1 MRRKT
6 VLAGILPLTMASLL
20 MACSDEA
27 GSSNENEDNNET
39 TEQQEVPAAESE
51 DVDAEASM
59 DAAEDAAEQPETKE
73 DDALSEYSSEDIEY
87 ARVWRQLGANQEIEA
102 LYVRHIS
109 SGEPLNPD
117 DETSAVYP
125 EDVVQLSGA
134 RLVDGSV
141 TYSSNGDGT
150 INKYNVPLRWDGK
163 NPAGREVYTE
173 IIDNTKT
180 IRINPGEDEEIIRL
194 INLLQ

>member
-1 MRRKT
+1 MRKL
-6 VLAGILPLTMASLL
+6 VIAGTILLPTAFLL

-39 TEQQEVPAAESE
+39 TEQQEPAAAESE
-51 DVDAEASM
+51 NVDAEASM
-59 DAAEDAAEQPETKE
+59 DAAEDAAEQPEREE
-73 DDALSEYSSEDIEY
+73 DDALSEFSSEDIEY

-173 IIDNTKT
+173 IIDNTET
-180 IRINPGEDEEIIRL
+180 IRINPGEDKEIIKLIRL
-194 INLLQ
+194 MQ